1 MKKLFTNQEYL
12 SAHYTDTLPCQCY
25 QCSNTFYPTKHSI
38 TQEIRQNRNRIKYC
52 STICNSVAQTINK
65 STKIKLYCKYC
76 NKEIYKTPLMINKSI
91 NHFCSQ
97 SCSGT
102 YNNKHKTHGTRRS
115 KLEVYLEDQLTQ
127 KFADLEIH
135 FNRKDTIGSELDIY
149 VPSLNLAIELNGIFH
164 YEPIFGSNKLNQI
177 QANDFSKSKACFD
190 KEIDLCVIDTSQ
202 QKRFT
207 ESSSQVFL
215 NIITDIIN
223 QR

>member
-1 MKKLFTNQEYL
+1 MKPLYSQEEF
-12 SAHYTDTLPCQCY
+12 SSSKSREKLPCECY
-25 QCSNTFYPTKHSI
+25 ECQSTFFASKNLI
-38 TQEIRQNRNRIKYC
+38 QQEIKLSRGRIKFC
-52 STICNSVAQTINK
+52 SKECLRLYNIK
-65 STKIKLYCKYC
+65 SIQIKCTNC
-76 NKEIYKTPLMINKSI
+76 NKQFLKIPSIINKSI
-91 NHFCSQ
+91 NHFCSM

-102 YNNKHKTHGTRRS
+102 YNNKHKKYGIRRS

-149 VPSLNLAIELNGIFH
+149 IPSLNLAFELNGIFH
-164 YEPIFGSNKLNQI
+164 YEPIFGSNKLDQI

-215 NIITDIIN
+215 NIITDVIN